1 MSKMNDLE
9 EWTKLGPGRLVVVAK
24 DTDPETAEGIRD
36 SIERTAKTCQT
47 DNIQHLLKQGWFVS
61 MNDKSVTIDIKG
73 KEESFLLEQIVV
85 CLGLDV
91 LQEWL
96 DARSKREEEE
106 NN

>member
-1 MSKMNDLE
+1 LSKMNDLE
-9 EWTKLGPGRLVVVAK
+9 EWTKLGPGRLVVVSK
-24 DTDPETAEGIRD
+24 DTDPETTNGIRD

-61 MNDKSVTIDIKG
+61 MNDESVTIDIKG

-96 DARSKREEEE
+96 DARLKREEEE
-106 NN
+106 SN